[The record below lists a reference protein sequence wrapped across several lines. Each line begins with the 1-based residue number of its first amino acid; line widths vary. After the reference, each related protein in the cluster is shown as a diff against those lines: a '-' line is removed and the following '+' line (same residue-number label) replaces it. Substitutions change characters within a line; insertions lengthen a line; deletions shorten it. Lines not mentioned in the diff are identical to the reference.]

1 MYPSKEKSFAGIFV
15 KNQYQALKAMLHED
29 EIDIFYMKR
38 RFTSKTGS
46 YFKYV
51 GAIFGFFKF
60 LFKKYDVIHLHYL
73 YPLIYL
79 AYLYKLIYPK
89 SKLVVTYHG
98 SDVTKKINSRNVSRI
113 KRLLK
118 KVDYHIP
125 VGKAL
130 AEIFQNKTGITPN
143 KILPVGVNDTIFF
156 YEKVN
161 KIYDFI
167 YVGSLIQRKGVDLI
181 LEIIPDLEPSI
192 NVCIVGQGDYIQDVR
207 DLETEHKNLTFY
219 EGLNQKEIQSLIVKS
234 KFLLLPTRN
243 EGFPTSTI
251 ESMYC
256 GVPVLV
262 SDIPQTKE
270 QVVEG
275 ENGFIIPVNNKDA
288 LLTKMRELKLIDD
301 EDYNKMVKK
310 TLTYYRNIS
319 LSSVCDELVE
329 IYTQLA
335 NND

>member
-15 KNQYQALKAMLHED
+15 KNQYQALKAKLSDD

-38 RFTSKTGS
+38 KFTSKAGS

-51 GAIFGFFKF
+51 GALFGFLKF
-60 LFKKYDVIHLHYL
+60 LFKKYDVVHLHYL

-79 AYLYKLIYPK
+79 AYLYKLIHPK

-98 SDVTKKINSRNVSRI
+98 SDVTKKISSSNLSRI
-113 KRLLK
+113 IRLLK

-130 AEIFQNKTGITPN
+130 AEIFQSKTGILPN

-156 YEKVN
+156 YEDVD
-161 KIYDFI
+161 KIFDFI
-167 YVGSLIQRKGVDLI
+167 YVGSLIHRKGVDLLI
-181 LEIIPDLEPSI
+181 DTIPELEPSI
-192 NVCIVGQGDYIQDVR
+192 NVCIVGQGDYIQEVR
-207 DLETEHKNLTFY
+207 NLEINHRNLTFY
-219 EGLNQKEIQSLIVKS
+219 EGLSQEEIQSLIVKS

-275 ENGFIIPVNNKDA
+275 ENGFIIPVNDKDA
-288 LLTKMRELKLIDD
+288 LLRKMIELKSINDAH
-301 EDYNKMVKK
+301 YNKMVKN
-310 TLTYYRNIS
+310 TLTYYRDIS
-319 LSSVCDELVE
+319 LTSVCEELVE